1 MPATKD
7 FHLTTPRQPPPKVA
21 TPLNTN
27 QESAMRTSES
37 ISEIAT
43 AMNKAQAQLGGAVK
57 DAANPFFKS
66 KYADLASVVKAVK
79 QPFADNGLSYVQFPI
94 SEDNRIG
101 IVTRLMHSSG
111 EWLEREFAIPYTQ
124 IDPQKAGSVLTYFR
138 RYSLAAVAGVP
149 QVDDDAELAMARDQ
163 VDERKEAH
171 DEAYGRNV
179 TSVIAIKDALA
190 EGNYS
195 AAFEAWNEIADDD
208 KGALWLAPTKGGCFT
223 TKERAQMK
231 SNEWNDAKTDYF
243 GGKAA

>member
-1 MPATKD
+1 
-7 FHLTTPRQPPPKVA
+7 
-21 TPLNTN
+21 
-27 QESAMRTSES
+27 
-37 ISEIAT
+37 
-43 AMNKAQAQLGGAVK
+43 MNKAQAQLGGAVK

-94 SEDNRIG
+94 AEENRIG

-163 VDERKEAH
+163 VDER
-171 DEAYGRNV
+171 
-179 TSVIAIKDALA
+179 
-190 EGNYS
+190 
-195 AAFEAWNEIADDD
+195 
-208 KGALWLAPTKGGCFT
+208 
-223 TKERAQMK
+223 
-231 SNEWNDAKTDYF
+231 
-243 GGKAA
+243 

>member
-1 MPATKD
+1 
-7 FHLTTPRQPPPKVA
+7 
-21 TPLNTN
+21 
-27 QESAMRTSES
+27 
-37 ISEIAT
+37 
-43 AMNKAQAQLGGAVK
+43 
-57 DAANPFFKS
+57 
-66 KYADLASVVKAVK
+66 
-79 QPFADNGLSYVQFPI
+79 
-94 SEDNRIG
+94 
-101 IVTRLMHSSG
+101 
-111 EWLEREFAIPYTQ
+111 
-124 IDPQKAGSVLTYFR
+124 VLTYFR

-195 AAFEAWNEIADDD
+195 AAFEAWNEITDDD